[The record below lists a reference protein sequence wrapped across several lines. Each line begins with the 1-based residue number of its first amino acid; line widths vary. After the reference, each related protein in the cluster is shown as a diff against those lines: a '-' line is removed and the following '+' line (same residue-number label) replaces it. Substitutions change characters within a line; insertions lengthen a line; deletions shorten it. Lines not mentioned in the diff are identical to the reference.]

1 MSEDL
6 ELETY
11 LSISPNKFGIYLLDP
26 KKNINLYKEEL
37 RFENNSE
44 NINFVYLNKF
54 LEENIFKIEKLNGD
68 FIENIFLI
76 VKSLDVVNLEI
87 GIKKKNY
94 ENSVNK
100 KYLVNAVTEA
110 KDLVKETYQ
119 DSKIIHIIIKNL
131 QINDYDFLSIQKSFE
146 SKDLGLEISF
156 ISIHHNLIFQL
167 EKILE
172 KYQIKINRYLCGSYI
187 GEFSRVH
194 GAEFSTMAN
203 KIIKGFNKNEVELVK
218 KNEENTGFFEKFFQ
232 LFS

>member
-1 MSEDL
+1 MNKENDL
-6 ELETY
+6 QNY

-26 KKNINLYKEEL
+26 KKNINSYKEEL
-37 RFENNSE
+37 SFENNSE
-44 NINFVYLNKF
+44 NIDFVYLNKF

-100 KYLVNAVTEA
+100 KYLLNAVTEV
-110 KDLVKETYQ
+110 KDLVKETNQ
-119 DSKIIHIIIKNL
+119 DSKIMHIIIKNL
-131 QINDYDFLSIQKSFE
+131 LINDDDFLSIEKSFE
-146 SKDLGLEISF
+146 SKDVGLEISF
-156 ISIHHNLIFQL
+156 ISIHHNLIFEL
-167 EKILE
+167 EKILK

-194 GAEFSTMAN
+194 GAELSTMAN

-218 KNEENTGFFEKFFQ
+218 KNDENRGFFEKFFQ

>member
-44 NINFVYLNKF
+44 NINFAYLNKF

-203 KIIKGFNKNEVELVK
+203 KIIKGFNKNEVELIK

>member
-11 LSISPNKFGIYLLDP
+11 LSIFPNKFGIYLLDP

-37 RFENNSE
+37 TFENNSE
-44 NINFVYLNKF
+44 NIDFVYLNKF

-94 ENSVNK
+94 ENSINK
-100 KYLVNAVTEA
+100 KYLVNAVTEV

-131 QINDYDFLSIQKSFE
+131 QINDNDFLSMQKSFE

-172 KYQIKINRYLCGSYI
+172 KYQIKIKRYLCGSYI

-218 KNEENTGFFEKFFQ
+218 KNNENRGFFEKFFQ

>member
-37 RFENNSE
+37 SFENNSE
-44 NINFVYLNKF
+44 NIDFVYLNKF

-100 KYLVNAVTEA
+100 KYLLNAVTEV
-110 KDLVKETYQ
+110 KDLVKETNQ
-119 DSKIIHIIIKNL
+119 DSKIMHIIIKNL
-131 QINDYDFLSIQKSFE
+131 LINDNDFLSIEKSFE
-146 SKDLGLEISF
+146 SKDVGLEISF
-156 ISIHHNLIFQL
+156 ISIHHNLIFEL
-167 EKILE
+167 EKILK

-194 GAEFSTMAN
+194 GAELSTMAN

-218 KNEENTGFFEKFFQ
+218 KNEENRGFFEKFFQ

>member
-1 MSEDL
+1 MTD
-6 ELETY
+6 ELDFETY
-11 LSISPNKFGIYLLDP
+11 LSISPKKYEIFLFD
-26 KKNINLYKEEL
+26 KKNLINLYKQSVEIKDTRSVIDL
-37 RFENNSE
+37 N
-44 NINFVYLNKF
+44 YLSKF
-54 LEENIFKIEKLNGD
+54 IEQNIFKIEKLNGD

-203 KIIKGFNKNEVELVK
+203 KIIKGFNKNEVGLVK

>member
-26 KKNINLYKEEL
+26 KKNKNLYKEEL
-37 RFENNSE
+37 RFENKYK
-44 NINFVYLNKF
+44 NIDFVYLNKF

-100 KYLVNAVTEA
+100 KYLVNAVTEV
-110 KDLVKETYQ
+110 KDLVKEINQ
-119 DSKIIHIIIKNL
+119 DSKIMHIIIKNL
-131 QINDYDFLSIQKSFE
+131 LINDDDFLSIEKSFE
-146 SKDLGLEISF
+146 SKDVGLEISF
-156 ISIHHNLIFQL
+156 ISIHHNLIFEL
-167 EKILE
+167 EKIL
-172 KYQIKINRYLCGSYI
+172 
-187 GEFSRVH
+187 
-194 GAEFSTMAN
+194 
-203 KIIKGFNKNEVELVK
+203 
-218 KNEENTGFFEKFFQ
+218 
-232 LFS
+232 

>member
-26 KKNINLYKEEL
+26 KKNKNLYKEEL
-37 RFENNSE
+37 RFENNSK
-44 NINFVYLNKF
+44 NIDFVYLNKF

-100 KYLVNAVTEA
+100 KYLVNAVTEV

-131 QINDYDFLSIQKSFE
+131 QINDNDFLSIQKSFE
-146 SKDLGLEISF
+146 SKDLGLEITF

-218 KNEENTGFFEKFFQ
+218 KNEEKTGFFEKFFQ

>member
-26 KKNINLYKEEL
+26 KKNKNLYKEEL
-37 RFENNSE
+37 RFENNSK
-44 NINFVYLNKF
+44 NIDFVYLNKF

-76 VKSLDVVNLEI
+76 VKSLDVVYLEI

-100 KYLVNAVTEA
+100 KYLVNAVTEV

-131 QINDYDFLSIQKSFE
+131 QINDNDFLSIQKSFE
-146 SKDLGLEISF
+146 SKDLGLEITF

-218 KNEENTGFFEKFFQ
+218 KNEEKTGFFEKFFQ

>member
-26 KKNINLYKEEL
+26 KKNKNLYKEEL
-37 RFENNSE
+37 RFENNSK
-44 NINFVYLNKF
+44 NIDFVYLNKF

-100 KYLVNAVTEA
+100 KYLVNAVTEV

-131 QINDYDFLSIQKSFE
+131 QMNDNDFLSIQKSFE

-156 ISIHHNLIFQL
+156 ISINHNLIFQL

>member
-26 KKNINLYKEEL
+26 KKNKNLYKEEL
-37 RFENNSE
+37 RFENNSK
-44 NINFVYLNKF
+44 NIDFVYLNKF

-100 KYLVNAVTEA
+100 KYLINAVTEV

-131 QINDYDFLSIQKSFE
+131 QINDNDFLSIQKSFE
-146 SKDLGLEISF
+146 SKDLGLEITF

-218 KNEENTGFFEKFFQ
+218 KNEEKTGFFEKFFQ

>member
-37 RFENNSE
+37 SFENNSE
-44 NINFVYLNKF
+44 NIDFVYLNKF

-100 KYLVNAVTEA
+100 KYLVNAVTEV

-131 QINDYDFLSIQKSFE
+131 QMNDNDFLSIQKSFE
-146 SKDLGLEISF
+146 SKDLGLEITF
-156 ISIHHNLIFQL
+156 ISIHQNLIFQL

-218 KNEENTGFFEKFFQ
+218 KNEENRGFFEKFFQ

>member
-11 LSISPNKFGIYLLDP
+11 LSISPNKFGIYLFDT
-26 KKNINLYKEEL
+26 KKNINLYKEEFS
-37 RFENNSE
+37 FENNSE
-44 NINFVYLNKF
+44 NINFLYLNKF

-100 KYLVNAVTEA
+100 KYLVNAVTEV

-131 QINDYDFLSIQKSFE
+131 QINDNDFLSIKKSFE

-156 ISIHHNLIFQL
+156 ILIRHNLIFQL

-187 GEFSRVH
+187 GEFSRVQ

-218 KNEENTGFFEKFFQ
+218 KNEENRGFFEKFFQ

>member
-37 RFENNSE
+37 SFENNSE
-44 NINFVYLNKF
+44 NIDFVYLNKF

-68 FIENIFLI
+68 FVENIFLI

-100 KYLVNAVTEA
+100 KYLVNAVTEV

-131 QINDYDFLSIQKSFE
+131 QINDNDFLSMQKSFE

-218 KNEENTGFFEKFFQ
+218 KNEENRGFFEKFFQ

>member
-26 KKNINLYKEEL
+26 KKNKNLYKEEL

-44 NINFVYLNKF
+44 NIDFVYLNKF

-76 VKSLDVVNLEI
+76 VKCLDVVNLEI

-100 KYLVNAVTEA
+100 KYLVNAVTEV

-131 QINDYDFLSIQKSFE
+131 QINDKDFLSIQKSFE

-194 GAEFSTMAN
+194 GAEFSSMAN

-218 KNEENTGFFEKFFQ
+218 KNEENRGFFEKFFQ

>member
-37 RFENNSE
+37 SFENNSE
-44 NINFVYLNKF
+44 NIDFVYLNKF

-100 KYLVNAVTEA
+100 KYLVNAVTEV

-119 DSKIIHIIIKNL
+119 DSKIIYK
-131 QINDYDFLSIQKSFE
+131 
-146 SKDLGLEISF
+146 
-156 ISIHHNLIFQL
+156 
-167 EKILE
+167 
-172 KYQIKINRYLCGSYI
+172 
-187 GEFSRVH
+187 
-194 GAEFSTMAN
+194 
-203 KIIKGFNKNEVELVK
+203 
-218 KNEENTGFFEKFFQ
+218 
-232 LFS
+232 

>member
-37 RFENNSE
+37 SFENNSE
-44 NINFVYLNKF
+44 NIDFVYLNKF

-100 KYLVNAVTEA
+100 KYLVNAVTEV

-131 QINDYDFLSIQKSFE
+131 QINDNDFLSIQKSFE
-146 SKDLGLEISF
+146 SKDLGLEITF

-218 KNEENTGFFEKFFQ
+218 KNEENRGFFEKFFQ

>member
-26 KKNINLYKEEL
+26 KKNKNLYKEEL
-37 RFENNSE
+37 RFENNSK
-44 NINFVYLNKF
+44 NIDFVYLNKF

-100 KYLVNAVTEA
+100 KYLVNAVTEV

-131 QINDYDFLSIQKSFE
+131 QMNDNDFLSIQKSFE

-187 GEFSRVH
+187 GEFSRVQ

-218 KNEENTGFFEKFFQ
+218 KNEEKTGFFEKFFQ

>member
-26 KKNINLYKEEL
+26 KKNKNLYKEEL

-44 NINFVYLNKF
+44 NIDFVYLNKF

-100 KYLVNAVTEA
+100 KYLVNAVTEV

-131 QINDYDFLSIQKSFE
+131 QINDKDFLSIQKSSE
-146 SKDLGLEISF
+146 SKDLGLEITF
-156 ISIHHNLIFQL
+156 ISINHNLIFQL

>member
-1 MSEDL
+1 MSENL

-37 RFENNSE
+37 SFENNSE
-44 NINFVYLNKF
+44 NIDFVYLNKF

-100 KYLVNAVTEA
+100 KYLLNAVTEV
-110 KDLVKETYQ
+110 KDLVKETNQ
-119 DSKIIHIIIKNL
+119 DSKIMHIIIKNL
-131 QINDYDFLSIQKSFE
+131 LINDDDFLSIEKSFE
-146 SKDLGLEISF
+146 SKDVGLEISF
-156 ISIHHNLIFQL
+156 ISIHHNLIFEL
-167 EKILE
+167 EKILK

-194 GAEFSTMAN
+194 GAELSTMAN

-218 KNEENTGFFEKFFQ
+218 KNEENRGFFEKFFQ

>member
-26 KKNINLYKEEL
+26 KKNKNLYKEEL
-37 RFENNSE
+37 RFENNSK
-44 NINFVYLNKF
+44 NIDFVYLNKF

-100 KYLVNAVTEA
+100 KYLVNAVTEV

-131 QINDYDFLSIQKSFE
+131 QMNDNDFLSIQKSFE
-146 SKDLGLEISF
+146 SKDLGLEITF

-218 KNEENTGFFEKFFQ
+218 KNEEKTGFFEKFFQ

>member
-26 KKNINLYKEEL
+26 KKNKNLYKEEL

-44 NINFVYLNKF
+44 NIDFVYLNKF

-100 KYLVNAVTEA
+100 KYLVNAVTEV

-131 QINDYDFLSIQKSFE
+131 QINDNDFLSIKKSFE

-156 ISIHHNLIFQL
+156 ILIRHNLIFQL

-218 KNEENTGFFEKFFQ
+218 KNEENRGFFEKFFQ

>member
-26 KKNINLYKEEL
+26 KKNKNLYKEEL
-37 RFENNSE
+37 SFENNSE
-44 NINFVYLNKF
+44 NIDFVYLNKF

-100 KYLVNAVTEA
+100 KYLVNAVTEV

-131 QINDYDFLSIQKSFE
+131 QMNDNDFLSIQKSFE
-146 SKDLGLEISF
+146 SKDLGLEITF
-156 ISIHHNLIFQL
+156 ISIHQNLIFQL

-218 KNEENTGFFEKFFQ
+218 KNEEKTGFFEKFFQ

>member
-11 LSISPNKFGIYLLDP
+11 LSISPNKFGIYLFDP
-26 KKNINLYKEEL
+26 KKNKNLYKEEL
-37 RFENNSE
+37 RFENNSK
-44 NINFVYLNKF
+44 NIDFVYLNKF

-100 KYLVNAVTEA
+100 KYLVNAVTEV

-131 QINDYDFLSIQKSFE
+131 QMNDNDFLSIQKSFE
-146 SKDLGLEISF
+146 SKDLGLEITF

-218 KNEENTGFFEKFFQ
+218 KNEENRGFFEKFFQ

>member
-26 KKNINLYKEEL
+26 KKNVNLYKEEL
-37 RFENNSE
+37 SFENNSE
-44 NINFVYLNKF
+44 NIDFVYLNKF

-100 KYLVNAVTEA
+100 KYLVNAVTEV

-131 QINDYDFLSIQKSFE
+131 QINDNDFLSIKKSFE

-156 ISIHHNLIFQL
+156 ILIRHNLIFQL

-218 KNEENTGFFEKFFQ
+218 KNEEKTGFFEKFFQ

>member
-1 MSEDL
+1 MSEDS

-11 LSISPNKFGIYLLDP
+11 LSISPNKFGIYLFDT
-26 KKNINLYKEEL
+26 KKNTNLYEEEISY
-37 RFENNSE
+37 ENNSE
-44 NINFVYLNKF
+44 NIDLIYLNKF

-76 VKSLDVVNLEI
+76 VKSIDVINLEI

-94 ENSVNK
+94 ESSVNK
-100 KYLVNAVTEA
+100 KYLVNAVTEV

-119 DSKIIHIIIKNL
+119 DRKIIHIIIKNL
-131 QINDYDFLSIQKSFE
+131 QINDKDFLFTQKNFE
-146 SKDLGLEISF
+146 NKDVGLEISF
-156 ISIHHNLIFQL
+156 VSIHRNLIFQL

-172 KYQIKINRYLCGSYI
+172 KYQIKINRYLCGNYV

-194 GAEFSTMAN
+194 RTDFSTMVK

-218 KNEENTGFFEKFFQ
+218 KNEENRGFFEKFFQ

>member
-26 KKNINLYKEEL
+26 KKNKNLYKEEL

-44 NINFVYLNKF
+44 NIDFVYLNKF

-100 KYLVNAVTEA
+100 KYLVNAVTEV

-131 QINDYDFLSIQKSFE
+131 QMNDNDFLSIQKSFE
-146 SKDLGLEISF
+146 SKDLGLEITF

>member
-26 KKNINLYKEEL
+26 KKNKNLYKEEL

-44 NINFVYLNKF
+44 NIDFVFLNKF

-76 VKSLDVVNLEI
+76 VKSFDVVNLEI

-100 KYLVNAVTEA
+100 KYLVNAVTEV

-131 QINDYDFLSIQKSFE
+131 QINDKDFLSIQKSFE
-146 SKDLGLEISF
+146 SKDLGLEITF

-203 KIIKGFNKNEVELVK
+203 KIIRGFNKNEVELVK
-218 KNEENTGFFEKFFQ
+218 KNEENKGFFEKFFQ

>member
-26 KKNINLYKEEL
+26 KKNKNLYKEEL

-44 NINFVYLNKF
+44 NIDFVYLNKF

-76 VKSLDVVNLEI
+76 VKCLDVVNLEI

-100 KYLVNAVTEA
+100 KYLVNAVTEV

-131 QINDYDFLSIQKSFE
+131 QINDNDFLSIKKSFE

-156 ISIHHNLIFQL
+156 ILIRHNLIFQL

-187 GEFSRVH
+187 GEFSRVQ

-218 KNEENTGFFEKFFQ
+218 KNEENRGFFEKFFQ

>member
-26 KKNINLYKEEL
+26 KKNKNLYKEEL
-37 RFENNSE
+37 RFENNSK
-44 NINFVYLNKF
+44 NIDFVYLNKF

-100 KYLVNAVTEA
+100 KYLVNAVTEV

-131 QINDYDFLSIQKSFE
+131 QINDNDFLSIQKSFE
-146 SKDLGLEISF
+146 SKDLGLEITF

-194 GAEFSTMAN
+194 GAELSSMAN

-218 KNEENTGFFEKFFQ
+218 KNEENRGFFEKFFQ

>member
-26 KKNINLYKEEL
+26 KKNKNLYKEEL
-37 RFENNSE
+37 RFENNSK
-44 NINFVYLNKF
+44 NIDFVYLNKF

-100 KYLVNAVTEA
+100 KYLVNAVTEV

-131 QINDYDFLSIQKSFE
+131 QINDNDFLSIQKSFE
-146 SKDLGLEISF
+146 SKDLGLEITF

-218 KNEENTGFFEKFFQ
+218 KNEENRGFFEKFFQ

>member
-11 LSISPNKFGIYLLDP
+11 LSISPNKFGIYLFDT
-26 KKNINLYKEEL
+26 KKNINLYKEEFS
-37 RFENNSE
+37 FENNSE
-44 NINFVYLNKF
+44 NIDFVYLNKF

-100 KYLVNAVTEA
+100 KYLLNAVTEV
-110 KDLVKETYQ
+110 KDLVKETNQ
-119 DSKIIHIIIKNL
+119 DSKIMHIIIKNL
-131 QINDYDFLSIQKSFE
+131 LINDDDFLSIEKSFE
-146 SKDLGLEISF
+146 SKDVGLEISF
-156 ISIHHNLIFQL
+156 ISIHHNLIFEL
-167 EKILE
+167 EKILK

-194 GAEFSTMAN
+194 GAELSTMAN

-218 KNEENTGFFEKFFQ
+218 KNEENRGFFEKFFQ